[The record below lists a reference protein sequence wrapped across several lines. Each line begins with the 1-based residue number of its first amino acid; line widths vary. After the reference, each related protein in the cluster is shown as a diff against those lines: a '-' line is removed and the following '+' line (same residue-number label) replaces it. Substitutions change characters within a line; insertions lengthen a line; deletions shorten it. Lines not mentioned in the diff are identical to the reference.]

1 MAIDIIDKISDNSTF
16 FSNHFYFH
24 YTILERGENM
34 QKMTLRAL
42 RTNYSLSAKE
52 VAEEIGIHHQTL
64 LKYEHDSTRIP
75 VNLLRKLADFY
86 EVDPDF
92 IFLGKKYELNRNKHL
107 SAS

>member
-1 MAIDIIDKISDNSTF
+1 
-16 FSNHFYFH
+16 
-24 YTILERGENM
+24 M

-42 RTNYSLSAKE
+42 RTNYSLTAKE
-52 VAEEIGIHHQTL
+52 VAKELGVHHQTL

-107 SAS
+107 SAT

>member
-16 FSNHFYFH
+16 FYNHFYFH